1 MATPVQDPVL
11 IPDPHPTTMR
21 FVSCMSA
28 PRTKPE
34 DKRKNI
40 QEWTLADAERARS
53 KLENLCEFLSA
64 DRPWT
69 KPFFDTESYH
79 PTQPTDHA
87 IQDILERC
95 LLSVDKVMEDQP
107 GYDRSHVR
115 VGQRHGIDPKHD
127 ERYKV
132 SFRMWVTGFK
142 VQYPQLR
149 ELLDLKGVGG
159 DGEGLLDKSVYK
171 GPEQL
176 LNCMGCCKGSLRAG
190 KGVQKVDKRL
200 LKATDHD
207 EPWSTYLVQHLRGDE
222 RPMILPAIPTTPVAR
237 PAHPTRP
244 QTLDVFLKARL
255 AARGAPHR
263 FTSASKPFGSYWV
276 SEADVPRFYDLYTSH
291 LQAGK
296 HSCLTERQGAL
307 GLVVVDIDLRFPRD
321 AKERRYTSDTVRSV
335 VMAYQ
340 HSLMAHMTLADDL
353 LLCYVLERTSP
364 YQTEKATKDGFHLV
378 FPHARADKPLKDT
391 LRVEAMARCGDALK
405 ATGSH
410 LCLEEMVDGKVVNW
424 YVYGSGKPNVPP
436 YLLTRV
442 LGADGK
448 VVPVTHT
455 LRDLVELLRV
465 SEQGDDILTSLGAL
479 KVSDQ
484 PLEATRQ
491 SPGALHQ
498 PPDDA
503 AVEEVSFELLDRV
516 VMGLSVSRADAP
528 EPDWMQVVW
537 PVWNV
542 STDNKYLRMGRDL
555 VHRFSKQAPDR
566 YDEEE
571 VEAKLNSL
579 KPRPPGQLRKHFG
592 TLRHMLKGDNAELH
606 GELFELDK
614 VGDYKQVKEGF
625 EKNHFKVMTPLQFA
639 TVAVNG
645 VVTFKKRRDFM
656 DTYENLSYVEEVNGK
671 TEMKKFVPK
680 WLQDRQIRTYSRA
693 DFLPPPLSCST
704 DVYNMY
710 PGLRAER
717 LQEKLGRQL
726 TPEEADVTVPL
737 DLLSKLCGAD
747 EDCLHYVVKWF
758 AQMVQEPGR
767 LSGVALIWYS
777 EEEGVGKNVFSHWFG
792 NQLLGSQLYFT
803 TSDVKRLLGQFA
815 DGLVNRVLINLDEA
829 KGSDTHGL
837 FDQIKNRI
845 TAEETVYER
854 KGVDQMK
861 VQNSAR
867 WLGTTNNLHGVKV
880 GVNDRR
886 HVAVKCV
893 GTHANDAVYFA
904 RVREWMSKDT
914 SVVAFYQYLR
924 GLDLSGVDWVG
935 DRPKTKLWQTMRG
948 ESLPLMARFL
958 MDHAKEMPA
967 PPASYSA
974 ADFCAMMNSW
984 LFINKFGFT
993 MTQSSFGRAAASVS
1007 YAGFTKR
1014 RSNKGF
1020 VYEVNPTEVVR
1031 GMKCLGYLESL
1042 GFLSDSD
1049 DED

>member
-1 MATPVQDPVL
+1 
-11 IPDPHPTTMR
+11 
-21 FVSCMSA
+21 
-28 PRTKPE
+28 
-34 DKRKNI
+34 
-40 QEWTLADAERARS
+40 
-53 KLENLCEFLSA
+53 
-64 DRPWT
+64 
-69 KPFFDTESYH
+69 
-79 PTQPTDHA
+79 
-87 IQDILERC
+87 
-95 LLSVDKVMEDQP
+95 
-107 GYDRSHVR
+107 
-115 VGQRHGIDPKHD
+115 
-127 ERYKV
+127 
-132 SFRMWVTGFK
+132 
-142 VQYPQLR
+142 
-149 ELLDLKGVGG
+149 
-159 DGEGLLDKSVYK
+159 
-171 GPEQL
+171 
-176 LNCMGCCKGSLRAG
+176 
-190 KGVQKVDKRL
+190 
-200 LKATDHD
+200 
-207 EPWSTYLVQHLRGDE
+207 
-222 RPMILPAIPTTPVAR
+222 
-237 PAHPTRP
+237 
-244 QTLDVFLKARL
+244 
-255 AARGAPHR
+255 
-263 FTSASKPFGSYWV
+263 
-276 SEADVPRFYDLYTSH
+276 
-291 LQAGK
+291 
-296 HSCLTERQGAL
+296 
-307 GLVVVDIDLRFPRD
+307 
-321 AKERRYTSDTVRSV
+321 
-335 VMAYQ
+335 
-340 HSLMAHMTLADDL
+340 MAHMTLTDDL

-364 YQTEKATKDGFHLV
+364 YQTEKATEDGFHLV

-410 LCLEEMVDGKVVNW
+410 KSLEEMVDGKVVNW
-424 YVYGSGKPNVPP
+424 YVYGSGKPTVPP

-442 LGADGK
+442 LGADDK

-484 PLEATRQ
+484 ALEAILQ
-491 SPGALHQ
+491 SLGALIPQ
-498 PPDDA
+498 PVHA
-503 AVEEVSFELLDRV
+503 AVEEVSFELLERV
-516 VMGLSVSRADAP
+516 VMGLNVTRAEVP
-528 EPDWMQVVW
+528 EPDWVQVVW
-537 PVWNV
+537 PIVNV
-542 STDNKYLRMGRDL
+542 STDNKYLHSGREL
-555 VHRFSKQAPDR
+555 VHRFSKQAGDR
-566 YDEEE
+566 YDANE
-571 VEAKLNSL
+571 VEVKLNAL
-579 KPRPPGQLRKHFG
+579 RPRQHGQLRKQFG

-606 GELFELDK
+606 NDLFELDK
-614 VGDYKQVKEGF
+614 VGDYKQVKEWF

-639 TVAVNG
+639 TVAANG
-645 VVTFKKRRDFM
+645 EVTSKKRRDFM

-671 TEMKKFVPK
+671 REMKRFVPK
-680 WLQDRQIRTYSRA
+680 WLQDRQIRSYSRA
-693 DFLPPPLSCST
+693 DFLPPPLDCIT

-717 LQEKLGRQL
+717 VQEKLGRDL
-726 TPEEADVTVPL
+726 TPEEADVSVPL

-758 AQMVQEPGR
+758 AQMVQEPGC
-767 LSGVALIWYS
+767 LSGVAPIWYS

-803 TSDVKRLLGQFA
+803 TSDVKRLLGQVA
-815 DGLVNRVLINLDEA
+815 DGLVDRVLVNLDEA

-845 TAEETVYER
+845 TAEESVYER

-914 SVVAFYQYLR
+914 SGVAFYQYLR
-924 GLDLSGVDWVG
+924 DLDLSGVDWVG

-984 LFINKFGFT
+984 LFIKKYGFT

-1014 RSNKGF
+1014 RPNKGF

-1031 GMKCLGYLESL
+1031 GMKRLGYLESL